1 MRQSDFF
8 MKKCKK
14 IILNNNL
21 HSLIENIKNI
31 FCEILKEFDRNS
43 LEDVF
48 NYYYESYDFNNSLY
62 SFVEKFVPI
71 INFLLFDDLEYN
83 FNFDEKK
90 LILNVFNLSANTLES
105 DKLNRLASAVISLK
119 ILDWFN
125 IFISCYY
132 VAVTLSSSFLLKGA
146 LSKSFNI

>member
-8 MKKCKK
+8 VKKCKK
-14 IILNNNL
+14 IIFNNNL

-71 INFLLFDDLEYN
+71 INFLLLDDLEYN
-83 FNFDEKK
+83 FSFDEKK
-90 LILNVFNLSANTLES
+90 LILNTFNLSANTLES
-105 DKLNRLASAVISLK
+105 DKLNRLANAIVSLK
-119 ILDWFN
+119 ILD
-125 IFISCYY
+125 
-132 VAVTLSSSFLLKGA
+132 
-146 LSKSFNI
+146 